1 MAKESILIVEDNVG
15 LVELLRDVLQPLNY
29 RLSFALDG
37 RQGLEKALAEHP
49 DLILMD
55 LNLPQMSGIKVLEA
69 LRKHGCDSAVILM
82 TAYGSEDTAVRAFRL
97 GVWNYVTKPFKV
109 SEILTLIEQALND
122 RRLRRERERLVAELS
137 RTNRVLS
144 RRVRELATLHA
155 VGRSV
160 SSLMTVDKLLRRI
173 VDAALRITEADIG
186 AIFLP
191 DESTGELRLEAL
203 CKDRSFF
210 PCPTDGHPDHNAGQV
225 LRSGRPLWVTP
236 SNDGECFVASIECEA
251 NLALY
256 VPIKLGSRVV
266 GVMGVAYISDPQV
279 PRSEVE
285 GQLTALADYVAIA
298 LNNAQLYEELQQQTR
313 QLVTLNR
320 IARMVTSSLEMDE
333 VMQAVVRS
341 VNQILRVETG
351 SLVLL
356 DEETDEL
363 IFMVTLRGDT
373 AKFAHFRLK
382 VDQGIVG
389 WVVQHGQP
397 VRVKDA
403 SQDPRFYP
411 IVDRVTE
418 FRTRSVLCVPLII
431 PGKVIGAIEVVNK
444 IDESSPDG
452 IGEFTEQDESL
463 LMAVAAFVAMAIENA
478 RLHHAMRKAVA
489 VQTLH
494 ETVVTLAHHVNNP
507 LQVLLSIS
515 QLLKARLNNS
525 QIPDVIEHETQKIAA
540 AIAVLRELTSPQSVS
555 YMGSTHMLDI
565 EKSLQEKLASLDTGE
580 LSREQLTWDL

>member
-1 MAKESILIVEDNVG
+1 MPQESILIIEDNVG

-29 RLSFALDG
+29 RLSVALDG
-37 RQGLEKALAEHP
+37 RQGLEKALAERP

-55 LNLPQMSGIKVLEA
+55 LNLPQMSGIEVLEA
-69 LRKHGCDSAVILM
+69 LRERGCDSAVILM

-97 GVWNYVTKPFKV
+97 GVWNYITKPFKV
-109 SEILTLIEQALND
+109 SELLTLIKQALDD

-137 RTNRVLS
+137 RTNRILS
-144 RRVRELATLHA
+144 RRVKELATLQA
-155 VGRSV
+155 IGRSV

-173 VDAALRITEADIG
+173 VDAALRLTEADIG

-191 DESTGELRLEAL
+191 DKATGELHLEAL

-210 PCPTDGHPDHNAGQV
+210 PCPTDGEPDQHATQV
-225 LRSGRPLWVTP
+225 LRTGRPLWITP
-236 SNDGECFVASIECEA
+236 SADDRCFVASLGCEA
-251 NLALY
+251 NAALY
-256 VPIKLGSRVV
+256 VPVKLGSRVV
-266 GVMGVAYISDPQV
+266 GVMGVAYTRETPM
-279 PRSEVE
+279 PALEVE

-298 LNNAQLYEELQQQTR
+298 LNNAQLYGELQQQTR
-313 QLVTLNR
+313 QLITLNR

-356 DEETDEL
+356 DEESGEL
-363 IFMVTLRGDT
+363 VFKITLRGDT
-373 AKFAHFRLK
+373 ARIAHFRLK
-382 VDQGIVG
+382 VGQGIVG

-403 SQDPRFYP
+403 TQDPRFYP

-431 PGKVIGAIEVVNK
+431 PGKVIGAIEVINK

-452 IGEFTEQDESL
+452 IGEFTERDESL
-463 LMAVAAFVAMAIENA
+463 LLAVAAFVAMAIENA
-478 RLHHAMRKAVA
+478 RLHQAMRKTVA

-494 ETVVTLAHHVNNP
+494 KVVVTLAHHVNNP

-515 QLLKARLNNS
+515 QLLKSRLDNS
-525 QIPDVIEHETQKIAA
+525 QIPEVIEHETQKIAA
-540 AIAVLRELTSPQSVS
+540 AIAVLRELTSPQSIS
-555 YMGSTHMLDI
+555 YMGATQMLDI
-565 EKSLQEKLASLDTGE
+565 EKALQDKLSSLDTKE
-580 LSREQLTWDL
+580 LSSKRLTGL